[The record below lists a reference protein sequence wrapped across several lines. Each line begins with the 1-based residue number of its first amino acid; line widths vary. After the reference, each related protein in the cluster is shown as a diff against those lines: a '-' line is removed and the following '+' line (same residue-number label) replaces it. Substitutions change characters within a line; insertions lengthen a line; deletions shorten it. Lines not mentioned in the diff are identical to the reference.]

1 MILGYLHRYLLYLMR
16 ILALDVGTKTI
27 GVAVSD
33 ELCITAN
40 GVTTIL
46 RKNIRYDT
54 DEIKKLVESYD
65 PSEIVVGVPYDMK
78 GEVSVRGEEILKF
91 AAKLK
96 QAVNIPI
103 KYWDESFSTVNAEKR
118 LIGANVSRKKRKK
131 VIDKMAAVFILEEYL
146 QSK

>member
-1 MILGYLHRYLLYLMR
+1 MR

-33 ELCITAN
+33 ELGITAN
-40 GVTTIL
+40 GVTTII
-46 RKNIRYDT
+46 RKNLGRDT
-54 DEIKKLVESYD
+54 DEIKKLVSSLK

-78 GEVSVRGEEILKF
+78 GEVSGRGEEILKF

-96 QAVNIPI
+96 QALNIPI
-103 KYWDESFSTVNAEKR
+103 EYWDESFSTVNAEKR

-131 VIDKMAAVFILEEYL
+131 GTPGLEE
-146 QSK
+146 QI

>member
-1 MILGYLHRYLLYLMR
+1 MR

-33 ELCITAN
+33 ELGVTAN
-40 GVTTIL
+40 GVTTII
-46 RKNIRYDT
+46 RKNLSYDT
-54 DEIKKLVESYD
+54 DELKKLVSSLK

-96 QAVNIPI
+96 QALNIPI

-146 QSK
+146 RSRDGDS